1 MAEGGRTNVIVG
13 RPNSTVEE
21 ALALMTSQG
30 IRHLPVCDDKEV
42 IGIVTMIDLVKSL
55 VGERE
60 FTITQLQQYLYS

>member
-1 MAEGGRTNVIVG
+1 
-13 RPNSTVEE
+13 
-21 ALALMTSQG
+21 MTSQG